1 MGLRRRLSFAPS
13 ELGHLGSFTQ
23 GLRPGLHSGTA
34 SRLAKVAICHCL
46 ENSCFST
53 TQLWPIHL
61 QQPRL
66 LTLPEAVRTTS
77 HEVLVEAASDPALTE
92 DLALVLLKHSD
103 LPSQVLD
110 RLSRNSGVMKSRKV
124 KLALVEHPRTP
135 RHISVPMVRHLFTF
149 DLMQVALTPVVPADI
164 KMTAEESLINRLER
178 LSQGERLSLA
188 HRASGRVAAVLLL
201 DPESRVI
208 HAALE
213 NSRLTESAVIKAL
226 MRRDAPEAFV
236 RAVCH
241 HSRWSPRRE
250 IRIALLR
257 NGKTPLSRALE
268 FSRSLPPAV
277 VREILHGSHLP
288 AATKKGLLKDVA
300 ERSGSSEK
308 PGF

>member
-1 MGLRRRLSFAPS
+1 MFLDGSTMAHTPSAAPA
-13 ELGHLGSFTQ
+13 TY
-23 GLRPGLHSGTA
+23 
-34 SRLAKVAICHCL
+34 
-46 ENSCFST
+46 
-53 TQLWPIHL
+53 
-61 QQPRL
+61 
-66 LTLPEAVRTTS
+66 LPEAVRTTS
-77 HEVLVEAASDPALTE
+77 HEVLVAVASDPALIARGE
-92 DLALVLLKHSD
+92 KLKEEVLLKQSD

-149 DLMQVALTPVVPADI
+149 DLMRVALTPVVPADL

-188 HRASGRVAAVLLL
+188 RRASGRVAAVLLL

-226 MRRDAPEAFV
+226 MRRNAPEVFV
-236 RAVCH
+236 RAVCR
-241 HSRWSPRRE
+241 HSKWSPRRE
-250 IRIALLR
+250 IRVALLR

-300 ERSGSSEK
+300 ERSAGSEK